1 MISSASNVPVERQVT
16 NIAHGHGGIYAA
28 SRMICIRGNEKNAGW
43 RKLAFSPG
51 IFSFSLCP

>member
-1 MISSASNVPVERQVT
+1 MDT
-16 NIAHGHGGIYAA
+16 AA
-28 SRMICIRGNEKNAGW
+28 LAANRMQSIRENEKNAGW